1 MSFAIWKPPQPNVDS
16 DVSVSDEVRF
26 IERKCWDLSK
36 VIEAVKEGS
45 LTVEL
50 TTKAQSESFKELR
63 YSYADVVAFLKN
75 LGARHYVNSQ
85 WCLPPYGAN
94 LHAPYPADSYTMGFN
109 RFTQQENTRLEPYPY
124 IKFTVVEEAKK
135 VLVFSMHP
143 PR

>member
-1 MSFAIWKPPQPNVDS
+1 VFNH
-16 DVSVSDEVRF
+16 
-26 IERKCWDLSK
+26 L
-36 VIEAVKEGS
+36 S

-50 TTKAQSESFKELR
+50 TTKAQNESFKELR